1 MSDTRNGSQSGG
13 FGRLMTAMITPF
25 TENGAV
31 DFAKAAELAKN
42 LVTSGNDGLIVTGTT
57 GEGPTLSE
65 DEKLELYR
73 VTKRAVGGASIV
85 AGTGNYNT
93 AESIHLTREAERCG
107 VDGILL
113 VVPYY
118 NNPPQEGLYQHF
130 KAIAEATSL
139 PCILYNVPSRS
150 PRNLEAS
157 TLKRLAE
164 IDNIVGV
171 KEASGKLEQFNAVI
185 SAVPDDFLVFS
196 GNDSDTHTIMS
207 LGGYGIISVASHL
220 VAGRIKQMVNL
231 LAEGR
236 TAEAATIHLE
246 LLPLVDALFWQ
257 PNPMPVRAAL
267 NELGFNVGKPRL
279 PLVDLTVAEKD
290 RLRAVLAKY
299 EFDSYLSKEP
309 LTAEAQLP
317 R

>member
-1 MSDTRNGSQSGG
+1 MANPRNAP

-25 TENGAV
+25 TEGGAV
-31 DFAKAAELAKN
+31 DFDKAAELAKN
-42 LVTSGNDGLIVTGTT
+42 LVDAGNDGLIITGTT
-57 GEGPTLSE
+57 GEGPTLNE

-107 VDGILL
+107 VDGVLL

-130 KAIAEATSL
+130 KAIASATSL
-139 PCILYNVPSRS
+139 PCILYNVPPRS

-164 IDNIVGV
+164 VDNIVGV
-171 KEASGKLEQFNAVI
+171 KEASGKLEQFNAVMA
-185 SAVPDDFLVFS
+185 AVPDDFLVFS

-207 LGGYGIISVASHL
+207 LGGYGVISVSSHL
-220 VAGRIKQMVNL
+220 VAGRTKHMINL
-231 LAEGR
+231 LADGR
-236 TAEAATIHLE
+236 TAEAATIHHE

-267 NELGFNVGKPRL
+267 TELGFDVGKPRL
-279 PLVDLTVAEKD
+279 PLIDLTVAEKD
-290 RLRAVLAKY
+290 RLRAVLANY
-299 EFDSYLSKEP
+299 EFDSFLSKRAAAP
-309 LTAEAQLP
+309 LTVGS
-317 R
+317 

>member
-1 MSDTRNGSQSGG
+1 MADTRDGTHT

-25 TENGAV
+25 ANDGAV
-31 DFAKAAELAKN
+31 DFAKAAELARN
-42 LVTSGNDGLIVTGTT
+42 LVASGNDGLIVTGTT

-73 VTKRAVGGASIV
+73 VTKLAVGGASIV

-93 AESIHLTREAERCG
+93 AESIHLTREAERAG

-130 KAIAEATSL
+130 KAIAVETSL
-139 PCILYNVPSRS
+139 PCILYNVPTRS
-150 PRNLEAS
+150 PRNLEAR
-157 TLKRLAE
+157 TLERLAE

-171 KEASGKLEQFNAVI
+171 KEASGQLEQFNAVI

-207 LGGYGIISVASHL
+207 LGGYGVISVAAHL
-220 VAGRIKQMVNL
+220 AAGRIKEMVDL

-236 TAEAATIHLE
+236 MAEAATIHLE
-246 LLPLVDALFWQ
+246 LLPLVEALFWQ

-267 NELGFNVGKPRL
+267 NELEFTVGKPRL
-279 PLVDLTVAEKD
+279 PLVDLTDAEKVQ
-290 RLRAVLAKY
+290 LRAVLASY
-299 EFDSYLSKEP
+299 QFDPYLSKQP
-309 LTAEAQLP
+309 AVADAG
-317 R
+317 

>member
-1 MSDTRNGSQSGG
+1 MAETHT

-25 TENGAV
+25 TESGEV
-31 DFAKAAELAKN
+31 DFAKAGELAKN
-42 LVTSGNDGLIVTGTT
+42 LVDSGNDGLIVTGTT

-93 AESIHLTREAERCG
+93 TESVHLTREAEGCG
-107 VDGILL
+107 VDGFLL

-130 KAIAEATSL
+130 KAIAGATSL
-139 PCILYNVPSRS
+139 PCILYNVPPRS

-164 IDNIVGV
+164 VDNIVGV
-171 KEASGKLEQFNAVI
+171 KEASGKLEQFNAVM

-196 GNDSDTHTIMS
+196 GNDSDTHTVMS
-207 LGGYGIISVASHL
+207 LGGYGVISVAAHI
-220 VAGRIKQMVNL
+220 VGEREKQMVNL

-236 TAEAATIHLE
+236 TSEAAKIHLE
-246 LLPLVDALFWQ
+246 LLPLVESLFWQ

-267 NELGFNVGKPRL
+267 NELGFSVGNPRL
-279 PLVDLTVAEKD
+279 PLVDLTEAEKD

-299 EFDSYLSKEP
+299 EFDAYLSKQP
-309 LTAEAQLP
+309 ADVV
-317 R
+317 

>member
-1 MSDTRNGSQSGG
+1 MAETRNGAHS

-25 TENGAV
+25 TESGEV
-31 DFAKAAELAKN
+31 DFARAAELAKN
-42 LVTSGNDGLIVTGTT
+42 LVDSGNDGLIITGTT

-73 VTKRAVGGASIV
+73 VTKRAVGTASIV

-107 VDGILL
+107 VDGFLL

-130 KAIAEATSL
+130 KAIAAATSL
-139 PCILYNVPSRS
+139 PCILYNVPPRA
-150 PRNLEAS
+150 PRNLEAG

-171 KEASGKLEQFNAVI
+171 KEASGKLEQFNAVL

-207 LGGYGIISVASHL
+207 LGGYGVISVAAHI
-220 VAGRIKQMVNL
+220 VAEREKQMINL

-279 PLVDLTVAEKD
+279 PLVDLTDAEKE
-290 RLRAVLAKY
+290 RLRAVLGRY
-299 EFDSYLSKEP
+299 QFDAYLSKQP
-309 LTAEAQLP
+309 VVADAG
-317 R
+317 

>member
-1 MSDTRNGSQSGG
+1 MTNGLNYGTHNAP
-13 FGRLMTAMITPF
+13 FGRLLTAMVTPF
-25 TENGAV
+25 DEAGEV
-31 DFAKAAELAKN
+31 DYEQAAKLAKN
-42 LVTSGNDGLIVTGTT
+42 LVASGNDGLIVTGTT

-107 VDGILL
+107 VDGMLL

-130 KAIAEATSL
+130 KAIAGATSL
-139 PCILYNVPSRS
+139 PCILYNVPPRS
-150 PRNLEAS
+150 PRNLEAG

-171 KEASGKLEQFNAVI
+171 KEASGRLEQFNAVV

-196 GNDSDTHTIMS
+196 GNDSDTHTVMS
-207 LGGYGIISVASHL
+207 LGGYGVISVAAHI
-220 VAGRIKQMVNL
+220 VAGRIKEMIGL

-236 TAEAATIHLE
+236 TAEAASIHLE
-246 LLPLVDALFWQ
+246 LLPLVDSLFWQ

-267 NELGFNVGKPRL
+267 NELGFHVGSPRL
-279 PLVDLTVAEKD
+279 PLVDLTEAEKD
-290 RLRAVLAKY
+290 RLRAVLARY
-299 EFDSYLSKEP
+299 EFDAYLKRQP
-309 LTAEAQLP
+309 VTAKA
-317 R
+317 

>member
-1 MSDTRNGSQSGG
+1 MADTRNGTDRL
-13 FGRLMTAMITPF
+13 GRLMTAMITPF
-25 TENGAV
+25 TESGAV

-42 LVTSGNDGLIVTGTT
+42 LVTAGNDGLIITGTT

-73 VTKRAVGGASIV
+73 VTKRAVGGATIV

-107 VDGILL
+107 VDGFLL

-139 PCILYNVPSRS
+139 PCILYNVPPRA

-171 KEASGKLEQFNAVI
+171 KEASGKLEQFNAVM
-185 SAVPDDFLVFS
+185 SAVPSDFLVFS

-207 LGGYGIISVASHL
+207 LGGYGIISVAAHL

-231 LAEGR
+231 LTEGR

-246 LLPLVDALFWQ
+246 LLPLVESLFWQ

-267 NELGFNVGKPRL
+267 NELGFSVGNPRL
-279 PLVDLTVAEKD
+279 PLVDLTGAEKD
-290 RLRAVLAKY
+290 RLRAVLDGYK
-299 EFDSYLSKEP
+299 FDSYLSKK
-309 LTAEAQLP
+309 AVAADAV
-317 R
+317 

>member
-1 MSDTRNGSQSGG
+1 V
-13 FGRLMTAMITPF
+13 A
-25 TENGAV
+25 
-31 DFAKAAELAKN
+31 
-42 LVTSGNDGLIVTGTT
+42 SGNDGLIVTGTT
-57 GEGPTLSE
+57 GEGPTLNE

-73 VTKRAVGGASIV
+73 VTKRAVGNASIV

-93 AESIHLTREAERCG
+93 AESVHLTREAELCG
-107 VDGILL
+107 VDGMLL

-139 PCILYNVPSRS
+139 PCILYNVPPRA

-171 KEASGKLEQFNAVI
+171 KEASGKLEQFNAVM
-185 SAVPDDFLVFS
+185 SAVPEDFLVYS
-196 GNDSDTHTIMS
+196 GNDSDTHTVMS
-207 LGGYGIISVASHL
+207 LGGYGVISVAAHL
-220 VAGRIKQMVNL
+220 VAGRIKQMIDL
-231 LAEGR
+231 LVEGR

-246 LLPLVDALFWQ
+246 LLPLVESLFWQ

-267 NELGFNVGKPRL
+267 NELGFDVGKPRL
-279 PLVDLTVAEKD
+279 PLVDLTAAEKD

-299 EFDSYLSKEP
+299 QFDPFLSKQP
-309 LTAEAQLP
+309 AGA

>member
-1 MSDTRNGSQSGG
+1 MAEARNGTHP
-13 FGRLMTAMITPF
+13 FGRLMTAMVTPF
-25 TENGAV
+25 TERGAV
-31 DFAKAAELAKN
+31 DFGKAAELGRN
-42 LVTSGNDGLIVTGTT
+42 LVAAGNDGLIITGTT
-57 GEGPTLSE
+57 GEGPTLNE

-73 VTKRAVGGASIV
+73 VTKRAVGDASIV

-93 AESIHLTREAERCG
+93 AESIHLSREAELCG
-107 VDGILL
+107 VDGLLL

-139 PCILYNVPSRS
+139 PCILYNVPPRA
-150 PRNLEAS
+150 PRNLEAA

-171 KEASGKLEQFNAVI
+171 KEASGKLEQFNAVM
-185 SAVPDDFLVFS
+185 SAVPEDFLVYS

-207 LGGYGIISVASHL
+207 LGGYGVISVAAHI
-220 VAGRIKQMVNL
+220 VAGRIRRMIDL
-231 LAEGR
+231 LADGR
-236 TAEAATIHLE
+236 TAEAAEIHLD

-267 NELGFNVGKPRL
+267 NELGFDVGTARL
-279 PLVDLTVAEKD
+279 PLIDLTEPEKD
-290 RLRAVLAKY
+290 RLRAVLARY
-299 EFDSYLSKEP
+299 EFDPFLSRQ
-309 LTAEAQLP
+309 AAVADVV
-317 R
+317 

>member
-1 MSDTRNGSQSGG
+1 
-13 FGRLMTAMITPF
+13 MTAMVTPF
-25 TENGAV
+25 TERGAV
-31 DFAKAAELAKN
+31 DFGKAAELARN
-42 LVTSGNDGLIVTGTT
+42 LVASGNDGLIVTGTT
-57 GEGPTLSE
+57 GEGPTLNE

-73 VTKRAVGGASIV
+73 VTKRAVGNASIV

-93 AESIHLTREAERCG
+93 AESVHLTREAELCG
-107 VDGILL
+107 VDGMLL

-139 PCILYNVPSRS
+139 PCILYNVPPRA

-171 KEASGKLEQFNAVI
+171 KEASGKLEQFNAVM
-185 SAVPDDFLVFS
+185 SAVPEDFLVYS
-196 GNDSDTHTIMS
+196 GNDSDTHTVMS
-207 LGGYGIISVASHL
+207 LGGYGVISVAAHL
-220 VAGRIKQMVNL
+220 VAGRIKQMIDL

-236 TAEAATIHLE
+236 TAEAKTIHLE

-267 NELGFNVGKPRL
+267 NELGFDVGKPRL
-279 PLVDLTVAEKD
+279 PLVDLTDAEKD
-290 RLRAVLAKY
+290 RLRAVLARY
-299 EFDSYLSKEP
+299 QFDPYLSKQP
-309 LTAEAQLP
+309 LAVQA
-317 R
+317 

>member
-1 MSDTRNGSQSGG
+1 MAETRNGAHS

-25 TENGAV
+25 TESGEV
-31 DFAKAAELAKN
+31 DFARAAELAKN
-42 LVTSGNDGLIVTGTT
+42 LVDSGNDGLIITGTT

-73 VTKRAVGGASIV
+73 VTKRAVGTASIV

-107 VDGILL
+107 VDGFLL

-130 KAIAEATSL
+130 KAIAGATSL
-139 PCILYNVPSRS
+139 PCILYNVPPRA

-171 KEASGKLEQFNAVI
+171 KEASGKLEQFNAVL

-207 LGGYGIISVASHL
+207 LGGYGVISVAAHI
-220 VAGRIKQMVNL
+220 VAEREKQMIDL

-279 PLVDLTVAEKD
+279 PLVDLTDAEKE
-290 RLRAVLAKY
+290 RLRAVLGRY
-299 EFDSYLSKEP
+299 QFDAYLSKQP
-309 LTAEAQLP
+309 VVADAG
-317 R
+317 

>member
-1 MSDTRNGSQSGG
+1 MKPMN

-25 TENGAV
+25 ADNGDV
-31 DFAKAAELAKN
+31 DFPRAAELAKN
-42 LVTSGNDGLIVTGTT
+42 LIAAGNDGLIITGTT
-57 GEGPTLSE
+57 GEGPTLTE

-73 VTKRAVGGASIV
+73 VTKRAVGPDHAIV
-85 AGTGNYNT
+85 AGAGNYNT

-107 VDGILL
+107 VDGALL

-130 KAIAEATSL
+130 KAIAAATSL
-139 PCILYNVPSRS
+139 PCILYNVPPRS

-185 SAVPDDFLVFS
+185 RAVPDGFLVYS

-207 LGGYGIISVASHL
+207 LGGYGIISVSAHL
-220 VAGRIKQMVNL
+220 AAGETRRMVDL
-231 LAEGR
+231 LAAGR
-236 TAEAATIHLE
+236 TAEAARLHAK
-246 LLPLVDALFWQ
+246 LLPLVEALFWQ
-257 PNPMPVRAAL
+257 PNPMPVKAAL
-267 NELGFNVGKPRL
+267 NLCGFHVGVPRL
-279 PLVDLTVAEKD
+279 PLVDLTPAEKD
-290 RLRAVLAKY
+290 RLSAVLATCQL
-299 EFDSYLSKEP
+299 DAH
-309 LTAEAQLP
+309 LTKQLVAA
-317 R
+317 

>member
-1 MSDTRNGSQSGG
+1 MADTQDGTQT

-25 TENGAV
+25 TEDGAV
-31 DFAKAAELAKN
+31 DFAKAAELARN
-42 LVTSGNDGLIVTGTT
+42 LVASGNDGLIITGTT

-65 DEKLELYR
+65 DEKLELYS
-73 VTKRAVGGASIV
+73 VTKRAVGDASIV

-93 AESIHLTREAERCG
+93 AESVHLTREAERCG
-107 VDGILL
+107 VDGFLL

-130 KAIAEATSL
+130 KAIAAATSL
-139 PCILYNVPSRS
+139 PCILYNVPPRS

-171 KEASGKLEQFNAVI
+171 KEASGKLEQFNAVM
-185 SAVPDDFLVFS
+185 SVVPEDFLVFS
-196 GNDSDTHTIMS
+196 GNDSDTHTVMS
-207 LGGYGIISVASHL
+207 LGGYGVISVSAHI
-220 VAGRIKQMVNL
+220 VGERTKQMVNL

-236 TAEAATIHLE
+236 TAEAAAIHIE
-246 LLPLVDALFWQ
+246 LLPLIESLFWQ

-267 NELGFNVGKPRL
+267 NELGFSVGKPRL
-279 PLVDLTVAEKD
+279 PLIDLTEAEKD

-299 EFDSYLSKEP
+299 QFDAYLSKEP
-309 LTAEAQLP
+309 QTV
-317 R
+317 

>member
-1 MSDTRNGSQSGG
+1 MADTRNGSHKGSL
-13 FGRLMTAMITPF
+13 GRLMTAMITPF
-25 TENGAV
+25 TERGAV
-31 DFAKAAELAKN
+31 DFGKAAELARN
-42 LVTSGNDGLIVTGTT
+42 LVASGNDGLIVTGTT
-57 GEGPTLSE
+57 GEGPTLNE

-93 AESIHLTREAERCG
+93 AESIHLTREAERCD

-139 PCILYNVPSRS
+139 PCILYNVPPRA
-150 PRNLEAS
+150 PRNLDAS

-171 KEASGKLEQFNAVI
+171 KEASGKLEQFNAVM
-185 SAVPDDFLVFS
+185 SAVPEDFLVYS
-196 GNDSDTHTIMS
+196 GNDSDTHTVMS
-207 LGGYGIISVASHL
+207 LGGYGVISVAAHL
-220 VAGRIKQMVNL
+220 VAGQIKQMIEL

-246 LLPLVDALFWQ
+246 LLPLVESLFWQ

-267 NELGFNVGKPRL
+267 NELGFDVGKPRL
-279 PLVDLTVAEKD
+279 PLVDLTAAEKD
-290 RLRAVLAKY
+290 RLRAVLADY
-299 EFDSYLSKEP
+299 QFDPYLRRQP
-309 LTAEAQLP
+309 LAA
-317 R
+317 RA

>member
-1 MSDTRNGSQSGG
+1 
-13 FGRLMTAMITPF
+13 MTAMVTPF
-25 TENGAV
+25 TERGAV
-31 DFAKAAELAKN
+31 DFGKAAELARN
-42 LVTSGNDGLIVTGTT
+42 LVASGNDGLIVTGTT
-57 GEGPTLSE
+57 GEGPTLNE

-73 VTKRAVGGASIV
+73 VTKRAVGNASIV

-93 AESIHLTREAERCG
+93 AESVHLTREAELCG
-107 VDGILL
+107 VDGMLL

-139 PCILYNVPSRS
+139 PCILYNVPPRA

-171 KEASGKLEQFNAVI
+171 KEASGKLEQFNAVM
-185 SAVPDDFLVFS
+185 SAVPEDFLVYS
-196 GNDSDTHTIMS
+196 GNDSDTHTVMS
-207 LGGYGIISVASHL
+207 LGGYGVISVAAHL
-220 VAGRIKQMVNL
+220 VAGRIKQMIDL
-231 LAEGR
+231 LVGGR

-246 LLPLVDALFWQ
+246 LLPLVESLFWQ

-267 NELGFNVGKPRL
+267 NELGFDVGKPRL
-279 PLVDLTVAEKD
+279 PLVDLTAAEKD

-299 EFDSYLSKEP
+299 QFDPFLSKQP
-309 LTAEAQLP
+309 AGA

>member
-1 MSDTRNGSQSGG
+1 MTASTNGTHNAP
-13 FGRLMTAMITPF
+13 FGRLLTAMVTPYDDAG
-25 TENGAV
+25 EV
-31 DFAKAAELAKN
+31 DFEKAAELSKN
-42 LVTSGNDGLIVTGTT
+42 LVAAGNDGLIVTGTT
-57 GEGPTLSE
+57 GEGPTLTE

-73 VTKRAVGGASIV
+73 VTKRAVGNASIV

-107 VDGILL
+107 VDGMLL

-130 KAIAEATSL
+130 KAIAGATSL
-139 PCILYNVPSRS
+139 PCILYNVPTRS

-171 KEASGKLEQFNAVI
+171 KEASGKLEQFNAVLA
-185 SAVPDDFLVFS
+185 AVPDDFLVFS

-207 LGGYGIISVASHL
+207 LGGYGVISVAAHI
-220 VAGRIKQMVNL
+220 VGGRIKHMIEL
-231 LAEGR
+231 LVEGR
-236 TAEAATIHLE
+236 TAAAASIHLD
-246 LLPLVDALFWQ
+246 LLPLIDALFWQ

-267 NELGFNVGKPRL
+267 NELGFEVGKPRL
-279 PLVDLTVAEKD
+279 PLIDLTDAEKD
-290 RLRAVLAKY
+290 RLRAVLARY
-299 EFDSYLSKEP
+299 EFDAYLTRQP
-309 LTAEAQLP
+309 VAANA
-317 R
+317 

>member
-1 MSDTRNGSQSGG
+1 MAETRNGAHS

-25 TENGAV
+25 TVSGEV
-31 DFAKAAELAKN
+31 DFARAAELAKN
-42 LVTSGNDGLIVTGTT
+42 LVDSGNDGLIITGTT

-73 VTKRAVGGASIV
+73 VTKRAVGTASIV

-107 VDGILL
+107 VDGFLL

-130 KAIAEATSL
+130 KAIAAATSL
-139 PCILYNVPSRS
+139 PCILYNVPPRA
-150 PRNLEAS
+150 PRNLEAG

-171 KEASGKLEQFNAVI
+171 KEASGKLEQFNAVL

-207 LGGYGIISVASHL
+207 LGGYGVISVAAHI
-220 VAGRIKQMVNL
+220 VAEREKQMIDL

-279 PLVDLTVAEKD
+279 PLVDLTDAEKE
-290 RLRAVLAKY
+290 RLRAVLGRY
-299 EFDSYLSKEP
+299 QFDAYLSKQP
-309 LTAEAQLP
+309 VVADAG
-317 R
+317 

>member
-1 MSDTRNGSQSGG
+1 MADTRNGTHNL
-13 FGRLMTAMITPF
+13 GRLMTAMVTPF
-25 TENGAV
+25 TEDASV

-42 LVTSGNDGLIVTGTT
+42 LVDSGNDGLIVTGTT

-73 VTKRAVGGASIV
+73 VTKRAVGNASIV

-93 AESIHLTREAERCG
+93 AESIHLTREAEGCG

-139 PCILYNVPSRS
+139 PCILYNVPPRS
-150 PRNLEAS
+150 PRNLEAG
-157 TLKRLAE
+157 TLRRLAE

-171 KEASGKLEQFNAVI
+171 KEASGKLEQFNAVM
-185 SAVPDDFLVFS
+185 SSVPSNFLVYS
-196 GNDSDTHTIMS
+196 GNDSDTHTVMS
-207 LGGYGIISVASHL
+207 LGGYGVISVAAHL
-220 VAGRIKQMVNL
+220 VAGRIKEMVNL
-231 LAEGR
+231 LAVGN
-236 TAEAATIHLE
+236 TAEAVKIHLD

-257 PNPMPVRAAL
+257 PNPLPVRAAL
-267 NELGFNVGKPRL
+267 NDLGFNVGKPRL
-279 PLVDLTVAEKD
+279 PLVDLTDGEKE
-290 RLRAVLAKY
+290 RLRAVLARY
-299 EFDSYLSKEP
+299 EFDSYLSREP
-309 LTAEAQLP
+309 LTAQSGAI